1 MPFRNTDNRKN
12 ELNSSANKLFTNPQ
26 NANVTLKSTQMDDI
40 ENVYHYNKDTKTTFN
55 YEQQQQFFNKSR
67 LSTFNDTQQSSE
79 GIENHGNNK
88 HQNIKRTQ
96 QNEHELQNDKSQQQY
111 LSPSFAA
118 TQERVSMNLKQQVSQ
133 KQQNN
138 SVYDSRLNKSTTIPI
153 QSQNYNQQNQQQLQT
168 LNESSTHNIRQ
179 NMNAD
184 SQNSTLNKQQNGK
197 QLQDKIQNLKSALS
211 NIQSN
216 ISIFKSRHSNQGA
229 SLSPKSE
236 FLQTQISEKENNIGS
251 FNERRIRQSFENKAQ
266 IDRKLIDNNQ
276 SYQRNFQAR
285 STTQIGSSNLNISTE
300 KPESINISAFIPK
313 SYSKVEKQYSKDIN
327 DRLDI
332 SHQQTRGSYDNID
345 HQQMRQAAH
354 LRNKNSKSQETLRRY
369 TEQSFIHQDID
380 QNKSTDIQSVNY
392 QNFQNFREKLSL
404 IKVGD
409 SIEHTNRNGLR
420 SHQITPIPSQP
431 LTRTQYNGTM
441 VINFN
446 DSISPNT
453 QNPSPIH
460 NTIQNDQCSQSS
472 YLFSNNYLMK
482 NNNNMSTIQDQFYQ
496 ERERREKRF
505 DKITNDLPRQS
516 FQKQT
521 SSLSRLQAQD
531 QSVEQ
536 NQFQKQLEQQIQSL
550 ETQNLVLENQLRES
564 GLRLEKSLRNE
575 GVQSAE
581 INQLNKKATE
591 LQRENSDQQTIN
603 NDLIQRLQQKDS
615 DFQQLQQFGK
625 SIEAKMQRKDIYI
638 IGLEKQIAQ
647 LNEELDKYRYGNFQ
661 KINQNNTSQLQTI
674 DRQKLLDQEKI
685 AQSIKEEM
693 WQMKSLLRDKDK
705 QIKDYQY
712 RVNELSQQRQ
722 ELTMKMSTPGFGHQ
736 GSYDSRGKM
745 KNRNKSAD
753 LIEGASM
760 ESQTYNQSMIIQQ
773 QMRNTQYSQ
782 FGELDQSQIQQKT
795 FDKDQQI
802 QVSQILKMLGCS
814 TLQELSQ
821 FHKLAVKER
830 KFCKKIQKLVKDV
843 EGKKPEHLKEC
854 WRWIRGL
861 LHDFINLKKSIADQQ
876 RLITKMEQL
885 VILLSTNTQQVNSN
899 SSQPISHFT
908 EQLNDQLT
916 PSDFNTR
923 EKINLLLQ
931 QNSPLLQKIQIK
943 SLNHSSEIRQS
954 DKALPK
960 KQNQNQYGIQK
971 TYNNNQNNSNKNTIQ
986 IVEELNYAKQKEYGI
1001 EENKSF
1007 RSLQQI
1013 EQLIDNKLKSFYM

>member
-1 MPFRNTDNRKN
+1 MPFRNIDNRKN

-26 NANVTLKSTQMDDI
+26 NANGTLKSTQMDDI
-40 ENVYHYNKDTKTTFN
+40 ENVYHYSKDTKTTFN

-79 GIENHGNNK
+79 GIEHHGNNK
-88 HQNIKRTQ
+88 YQKKIQ
-96 QNEHELQNDKSQQQY
+96 QNEHELKNDKSQQQY

-118 TQERVSMNLKQQVSQ
+118 TQERVSMNIKQQVSQ
-133 KQQNN
+133 QQQIN
-138 SVYDSRLNKSTTIPI
+138 SVYDSRLNKSTTTIPI
-153 QSQNYNQQNQQQLQT
+153 KSQPYHQQNQQQLQT

-251 FNERRIRQSFENKAQ
+251 FNEKRI
-266 IDRKLIDNNQ
+266 
-276 SYQRNFQAR
+276 
-285 STTQIGSSNLNISTE
+285 SSNLNISTE
-300 KPESINISAFIPK
+300 KPESTNISAFIPK

-516 FQKQT
+516 FQKQ
-521 SSLSRLQAQD
+521 SSSQSRVQAQD

-591 LQRENSDQQTIN
+591 LQRENSDLQTIN

-625 SIEAKMQRKDIYI
+625 SIESKMQRKDIYI

-931 QNSPLLQKIQIK
+931 QNSPLLQKIQIQ

-971 TYNNNQNNSNKNTIQ
+971 TYNNQNNSNKNTIQ
-986 IVEELNYAKQKEYGI
+986 IVEELNYANQKEYGI